1 MHHRSAR
8 EAIGGFT
15 CALVIP
21 VPALEPIVARWRDGP
36 DHPTSGRMPAHLT
49 VMYPFLDSLEVTAE
63 VRSQLADLCGR
74 TRKFD
79 VAFTWIETF
88 PGVVYL
94 APSPADEV
102 RVLTERVTEIWPQ
115 LRPYAGRH
123 GDIVPHLTLVHRD
136 DDALV
141 RQIADELEPL
151 LPISARLTEVSLFL
165 LTGKGWR
172 QTFSL
177 PFGS

>member
-1 MHHRSAR
+1 
-8 EAIGGFT
+8 
-15 CALVIP
+15 
-21 VPALEPIVARWRDGP
+21 
-36 DHPTSGRMPAHLT
+36 MPAHLT
-49 VMYPFLDSLEVTAE
+49 VMYPFLNSSEVTVE

-79 VAFTWIETF
+79 VSFTSIATF

-94 APSPADEV
+94 APSPADKV

-115 LRPYAGRH
+115 LRPYAGNH
-123 GDIVPHLTLVHRD
+123 VDIVPHLTLVHRD
-136 DDALV
+136 DDASV

-151 LPISARLTEVSLFL
+151 LPIGARLTEVSVFL
-165 LTGKGWR
+165 LTGMGWR
-172 QTFSL
+172 QRFSL